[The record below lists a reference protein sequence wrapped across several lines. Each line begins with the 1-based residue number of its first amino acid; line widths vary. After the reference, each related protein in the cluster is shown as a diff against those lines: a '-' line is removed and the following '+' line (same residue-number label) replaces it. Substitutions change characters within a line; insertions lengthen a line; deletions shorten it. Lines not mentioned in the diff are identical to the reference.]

1 MRRVLTAGILL
12 MIVSASVYGRYALD
26 VDAMIGFQGFY
37 RAGSWTPVR
46 VTVTNL
52 GQSIT
57 GDLSLETDRG
67 ERLGTGRYT
76 VEYSRRIEL
85 AEGARKTFSF
95 VVPLESAI
103 YPITV
108 SIADGTHLAHVESF
122 DLAGR
127 SVPDRFV
134 VVLARRPNLDFLL
147 PLYNTPAQR
156 ALDIVYPLPEH
167 LPDQWQGYEAV
178 DTVVVHDARLRDV
191 SRTQMTALLEWVASG
206 GRLVVSG
213 GAHFG
218 SSQAQVLAPLG
229 DFTAT
234 GTAPA
239 TVEEIGFVELGLP
252 IPIGERDATV
262 ITTSFARYGSVIT
275 RLPIGR
281 GEVVVLPADYAELVR
296 IAPLTSVGLWNALL
310 EPRAPENRI
319 ATTLRRRV
327 YETDLLANQLTLP
340 IYWFPSRRIVAAF
353 AGMYLAGAVGVLV
366 WLASGRS
373 RLRRRLGGPAIA
385 VVIIATA
392 TGGHAALTVGLQPV
406 GALALTV
413 EQAELTPGGGYAVV
427 TRETAL
433 FSRQVASYEVGYAG
447 LPVLVPMAQREHSV
461 TFETDRFTQRLQVD
475 RWGNQ
480 NNLALHVMPLA
491 IHSTVRSGPDFVE
504 VQLANDTD
512 QRISHL
518 VLLRN
523 GFPEPMGHLDSG
535 SVVEH
540 LSTGSSG
547 GSFQSIAWEEYVPA
561 DALQINRARFI
572 GDIARRQ
579 RFDGGPASELL
590 VVGWS
595 ERPLLPVSIEPAFR
609 LTVDLHV
616 IIVAFRPERG
626 DR

>member
-1 MRRVLTAGILL
+1 MLL
-12 MIVSASVYGRYALD
+12 MIVAALVYGGNGLD
-26 VDAMIGFQGFY
+26 VQATVGFQGYY

-52 GQSIT
+52 GQPIT
-57 GDLSLETDRG
+57 GDLSVETERG
-67 ERLGTGRYT
+67 ERLGTGRYP
-76 VEYSRRIEL
+76 VAYSRRIEL
-85 AEGARKTFSF
+85 AQSARKTYSF
-95 VVPLESAI
+95 VVPLESAV

-108 SIADGTHLAHVESF
+108 SVTDGDRLAHTESF

-127 SVPDRFV
+127 SVPGRFV

-147 PLYNTPAQR
+147 PLYNTPGER

-178 DTVVVHDARLRDV
+178 DTVVAHDGRIGDM
-191 SRTQMTALLEWVASG
+191 SRTQATALLEWVAAG
-206 GRLVVSG
+206 GRLIVSG

-218 SSQAQVLAPLG
+218 APQSHLLLPLG

-234 GTAPA
+234 GAAPA
-239 TVEEIGFVELGLP
+239 KVGETGFTELGLP
-252 IPIGERDATV
+252 VPIRERDATV
-262 ITTSFARYGSVIT
+262 LATTFSRHGSAIT
-275 RLPIGR
+275 RLPVGR
-281 GEVVVLPADYAELVR
+281 GELVVLPVDYAELVR
-296 IAPLTSVGLWNALL
+296 VAPLTSIGLWNALL
-310 EPRAPENRI
+310 EPRPPDARI

-340 IYWFPSRRIVAAF
+340 IYRFPSRRMVAGF
-353 AGMYLAGAVGVLV
+353 AGMYVAGAAGILI
-366 WLASGRS
+366 WLASGRT
-373 RLRRRLGGPAIA
+373 RLRRWLGGPAIA
-385 VVIIATA
+385 LVIITTA
-392 TGGHAALTVGLQPV
+392 AGGHAALTAGMQPV

-413 EQAELTPGGGYAVV
+413 EQAALTPGGGHAVV

-433 FSRQVASYEVGYAG
+433 FSRQAASYEVGYAG

-461 TFETDRFTQRLQVD
+461 AIETDRLTQRLQVD
-475 RWGNQ
+475 RWGYQ
-480 NNLALHVMPLA
+480 NNLALQVMPLA
-491 IHSTVRSGPDFVE
+491 IHTSVRSGRDFVE
-504 VQLANDTD
+504 VQVANDTD

-523 GFPEPMGHLDSG
+523 GFPEPMGNLDPG
-535 SVVEH
+535 SMVEH
-540 LSTGSSG
+540 LSTGPSG
-547 GSFQSIAWEEYVPA
+547 GSFQSIAWEDYVPA
-561 DALQINRARFI
+561 DTLQINRARFV

-579 RFDGGPASELL
+579 RFDGGTPADLI

-616 IIVAFRPERG
+616 VVIAFRPEG
-626 DR
+626 DER